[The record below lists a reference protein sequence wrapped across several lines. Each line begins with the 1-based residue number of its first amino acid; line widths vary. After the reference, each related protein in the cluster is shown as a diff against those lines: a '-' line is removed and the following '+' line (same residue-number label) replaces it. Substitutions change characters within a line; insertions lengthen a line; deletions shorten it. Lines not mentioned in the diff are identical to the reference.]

1 MKQSDIE
8 RRVLQLWTSTN
19 VPMTLANVQAYTGA
33 TRVEVQK
40 ALDAMASAQVVELD
54 SDDAGNLLYIV
65 SGSARMPRGAT
76 TIGEVMKLEQLRGE
90 VGMAKVGGGGS
101 LARTGGVEGKS
112 VVASGLLSFFLGPFG
127 FLYAAPV
134 VEAVVPIAVLMGL
147 SALLP
152 QALLSPIMAVALPIC
167 GIAGVVYAVRHN
179 KNGRRT
185 SLLPEKSQKLLR

>member
-54 SDDAGNLLYIV
+54 SDDAGNLLYV
-65 SGSARMPRGAT
+65 VGGSARMPRGAT

-90 VGMAKVGGGGS
+90 VGMTRSSGASLTTTGGG
-101 LARTGGVEGKS
+101 EGKS

-127 FLYAAPV
+127 LLYAAPV
-134 VEAVVPIAVLMGL
+134 VEAVVPIAVFMGL

-152 QALLSPIMAVALPIC
+152 QALLSPIMALALPIC

-179 KNGRRT
+179 KTGRRT
-185 SLLPEKSQKLLR
+185 SLLPENSQKRLR